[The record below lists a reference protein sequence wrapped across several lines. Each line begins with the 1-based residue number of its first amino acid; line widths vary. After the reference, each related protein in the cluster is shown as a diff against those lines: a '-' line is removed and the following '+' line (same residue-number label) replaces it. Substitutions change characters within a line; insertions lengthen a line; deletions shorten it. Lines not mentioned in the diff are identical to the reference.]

1 MARKTTNP
9 IIARGGKV
17 RGQQDLHPN
26 AFRPSKPNFPEELRT
41 EQNRPVGPGPAHR
54 GDRRD
59 MNKAYTNNRRTQANH
74 TNPKSGRGHST
85 GK

>member
-1 MARKTTNP
+1 MAKKTTNP
-9 IIARGGKV
+9 MIAAGGKAG
-17 RGQQDLHPN
+17 RQQDLHPN
-26 AFRPSKPNFPEELRT
+26 PFRPTKPNLDEELRT
-41 EQNRPVGPGPAHR
+41 EQNRPIGPGPAHR

-74 TNPKSGRGHST
+74 TNPKGGRGHSS

>member
-1 MARKTTNP
+1 MAKKTTNP
-9 IIARGGKV
+9 LLGEKLRG
-17 RGQQDLHPN
+17 RQDLHPN
-26 AFRPSKPNFPEELRT
+26 EREPTKPHVQQEQRT
-41 EQNRPVGPGPAHR
+41 ERNNPQGAGPGHR

-59 MNKAYTNNRRTQANH
+59 MNKDYTNNRRTQANH